1 MNQEYKPRMF
11 KQRLVF
17 ATLALLASTTTI
29 ALAILAPLATH
40 GGLA

>member
-1 MNQEYKPRMF
+1 MNHEFKPSMF
-11 KQRLVF
+11 KQRVVF

-29 ALAILAPLATH
+29 ALTILAPLATH